1 MTVDEAFA
9 FFESDSISKSL
20 KILRQVGIGHLRL
33 DQAGNVLSGGEAQRL
48 KLATSKI
55 AKPKGK
61 TLFLFDEPSTGLHYA
76 DILRL
81 VSLFQSLVDNGATV
95 LFIDHN
101 KTLIQ
106 AANQVVHLDPGSG
119 DSGGELMKRIH

>member
-48 KLATSKI
+48 KLATSLI

-61 TLFLFDEPSTGLHYA
+61 TLFLFDEPTQYCYE
-76 DILRL
+76 LRQYL
-81 VSLFQSLVDNGATV
+81 S
-95 LFIDHN
+95 
-101 KTLIQ
+101 
-106 AANQVVHLDPGSG
+106 ANAFRLPSR
-119 DSGGELMKRIH
+119 DSGEGFLKLVQGHSMSNGSTPMCYR